1 MPNNDPQEPLSHL
14 RIHMFAPARA
24 RRRIVALCVA
34 VAVVMSACVS
44 TDTSPARGQQAAKP
58 NIIYFL
64 VDDLSAELLDYT
76 DTIAGL
82 AEGGTSFTN
91 YYVSNSLCCPSRASM
106 FTGLFPHNTGVETN
120 TSSDGGG
127 YPAFAKIQDR
137 TYAPELRDRGYRT
150 GYLGKY
156 INQYQVEKDYVVPKG
171 WDEWHV
177 GGQGAYSEFNY
188 DMTRYIRDENT
199 GKQITKATDEYMV
212 DELGDRSVE
221 FLTRSREHAPGKP
234 FFLQVA
240 PFSPHSRVS
249 RNGKEPLFPPAM
261 RDRPKDDWQEGEFPH
276 GDCGGPDCAGIDV
289 ADLPAFNEPDIADKP
304 SWVRNLPSITNPPN
318 CGSGTNPPCLLT
330 ELRTDF
336 RDRIRMMQ
344 ALDDMVG
351 QVLGALTQEE
361 KQNTYI
367 VFSSDNGFHL
377 GQHRLPR
384 GKTTAYDHDIRVP
397 LLIHRPAGG
406 RDIVNDQI
414 VQNVDIY
421 ATLVDI
427 ANGGQGGPADR
438 DGRSLLPLINGQQPD
453 DWRNAALVEHVRPG
467 STASDP
473 DSEPLTGGV
482 APTYQALR
490 TGSDLLVRYD
500 TGPNGEIEYYDTD
513 ADPDQLDNDPDNAR
527 VDELTGPL
535 DELVRCGQ
543 ETQPDCWTAAHVD

>member
-1 MPNNDPQEPLSHL
+1 MSMP
-14 RIHMFAPARA
+14 APVRSL
-24 RRRIVALCVA
+24 RRIIALGAAVTVAL
-34 VAVVMSACVS
+34 SACVNS
-44 TDTSPARGQQAAKP
+44 DASPSDDRQAKQP

-64 VDDLSAELLDYT
+64 VDDMSSELLDHT

-82 AEGGTSFTN
+82 ARGGTSFTN

-106 FTGLFPHNTGVETN
+106 FTGLFPHNTEVETN
-120 TSSDGGG
+120 TSADGGG
-127 YPAFAKIQDR
+127 YAAFAKIQDR

-150 GYLGKY
+150 GYIGKY
-156 INQYQVEKDYVVPKG
+156 INQYEVEKDYVVPKG

-177 GGQGAYSEFNY
+177 GGQRAYSEFDY
-188 DMTRYIRDENT
+188 EMTRYVRDENT

-221 FLTRSREHAPGKP
+221 FLARSREHAPGKP

-240 PFSPHSRVS
+240 PFSPHSRVN

-261 RDRPKDDWQEGEFPH
+261 RDRPGNEWPMGEFPH

-289 ADLPAFNEPDIADKP
+289 AELPAFNEPDIGDKP
-304 SWVRNLPSITNPPN
+304 SWVRNLPPITNPPN
-318 CGSGTNPPCLLT
+318 CGGDVPCLLT

-336 RDRIRMMQ
+336 RNRIRMMQ
-344 ALDDMVG
+344 ALDEMVG
-351 QVLGALTQEE
+351 QVLGGLTQEE
-361 KQNTYI
+361 KRNTYV

-397 LLIHRPAGG
+397 LLVHRPGGG

-427 ANGGQGGPADR
+427 ANGRQGGPTDR
-438 DGRSLLPLINGQQPD
+438 DGRSLLPLIDGQQPG
-453 DWRNAALVEHVRPG
+453 DWRDAALVEHVRPRAG
-467 STASDP
+467 ADGADDP
-473 DSEPLTGGV
+473 DFEPLAGGV

-490 TGSDLLVRYD
+490 TESGLLVRYD
-500 TGPNGEIEYYDTD
+500 TGPDGEIEYYDTD
-513 ADPDQLDNDPDNAR
+513 ADPDQLDNDPDNPR
-527 VDELTGPL
+527 VGELTGPL
-535 DELVRCGQ
+535 DQLVRCGQ
-543 ETQPDCWTAAHVD
+543 KTRPDCWTAAHIG